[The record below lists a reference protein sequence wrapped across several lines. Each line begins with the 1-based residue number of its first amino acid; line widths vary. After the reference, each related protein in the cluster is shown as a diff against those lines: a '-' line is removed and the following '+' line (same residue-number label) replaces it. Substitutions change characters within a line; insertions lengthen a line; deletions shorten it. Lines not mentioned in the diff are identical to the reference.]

1 MVFDN
6 LINAV
11 TCWWFFKE
19 VCSRVRSAWVESE
32 TRTCIQRLELNQSS
46 PLFKVSFKLNTLLYH
61 ISLFSGCWNIDS
73 HLVGQLNTCTF
84 MTQQCLQFERRWC
97 PWHRLILRSRKP
109 GVNSLKNRLCEHLSC
124 SVSQCANVSGQRVL
138 HQLLCHGLTKH
149 GVLLVQVVVSL
160 AFHQHDPTWS
170 DTLIYVDVLIYVDAL
185 QWSETTAWS
194 TSLWPTGSWR
204 RLCITSR
211 LVIIFDLLSAWSS
224 SWCNESKIGSFWF
237 SKWWSPVH
245 CCRSSGCA
253 NCDLCAQHW
262 LRGFQ
267 VLC

>member
-1 MVFDN
+1 
-6 LINAV
+6 
-11 TCWWFFKE
+11 
-19 VCSRVRSAWVESE
+19 
-32 TRTCIQRLELNQSS
+32 
-46 PLFKVSFKLNTLLYH
+46 
-61 ISLFSGCWNIDS
+61 
-73 HLVGQLNTCTF
+73 
-84 MTQQCLQFERRWC
+84 MTQQCLQFERRLC

-109 GVNSLKNRLCEHLSC
+109 GVNSLKDRLCEHLS
-124 SVSQCANVSGQRVL
+124 SSLSQCANVSGQRVL

-160 AFHQHDPTWS
+160 AFHQHDPIWS
-170 DTLIYVDVLIYVDAL
+170 ETLIYVGAL

-211 LVIIFDLLSAWSS
+211 LVIVFDLLSAWSS
-224 SWCNESKIGSFWF
+224 SLSLQWKQNKIFMI

-253 NCDLCAQHW
+253 NCGLCAQHW